1 MATKNSNSKFLGVLV
16 EDEMK
21 DRVAAIAAK
30 HGLSTS
36 EVVRRFLVAGIEANP
51 ISETEVARVRAT
63 RSRRGQGLVIPLAP
77 VASATPAADVTGAA
91 DENMEKMGIERR
103 LLRSAPRHFARAA

>member
-77 VASATPAADVTGAA
+77 VASATPAPVTEAA

-103 LLRSAPRHFARAA
+103 LVLRSAPRHLARAA